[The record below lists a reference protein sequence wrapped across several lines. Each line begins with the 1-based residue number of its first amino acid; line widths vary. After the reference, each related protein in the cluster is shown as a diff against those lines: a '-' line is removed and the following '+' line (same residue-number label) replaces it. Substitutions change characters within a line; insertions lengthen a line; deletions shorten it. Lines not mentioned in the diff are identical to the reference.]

1 MITTKEI
8 AKICKVSVA
17 TVNRALHDRPD
28 INPKTKEAILQIAAQ
43 HGYRPHLMA
52 RSLAKG
58 KSMLIGVA
66 VFGIRNPFF
75 PQLISTIQDECKNSG
90 FYIHLGITH
99 NSPEEELECLDMMA
113 GMKVDGII
121 LLPLNQGPDF
131 EDFLEKLHIPVVTI
145 CNRIS
150 EQYHFVGVREK
161 DAVKDA
167 IHHILK
173 RNYERLIY
181 VSPPLRYN
189 DKRNIYTISER
200 FLGFQEAVNQPNNPP
215 ETFVVKEQQYLER
228 IEDILSHG
236 KARTAIICS
245 SDIYAI
251 DVLAFIREKCYKIP
265 EEIGIM
271 GFDNIEFLKYITPSL
286 ATVSYP
292 IEKIGKEAVRSLI
305 PLINNEQSPQEVLLE
320 TEIIPGASI

>member
-28 INPKTKEAILQIAAQ
+28 INQKTKEMILKIATE
-43 HGYRPHLMA
+43 HGYRPHFMA

-75 PQLISTIQDECKNSG
+75 PQLINTIQHECKKSG
-90 FYIHLGITH
+90 FFIHLGITH
-99 NSPEEELECLDMMA
+99 NSLEEELESLDMMA

-145 CNRIS
+145 CNRVS
-150 EQYHFVGVREK
+150 DQYHFVGVREK

-167 IHHILK
+167 VRYIMK
-173 RNYERLIY
+173 RDYERLIY
-181 VSPPLRYN
+181 VSPPLRYK
-189 DKRNIYTISER
+189 DERNIYTINER
-200 FLGFQEAVNQPNNPP
+200 FAGFQEAVNQSGLQL
-215 ETFVVKEQQYLER
+215 ETFIIQEKQYLER
-228 IEDILSHG
+228 VEDILSHG
-236 KARTAIICS
+236 QSRTAVVCS

-251 DVLAFIREKCYKIP
+251 DVLTFIREKGYNIP
-265 EEIGIM
+265 EEIGLM

-286 ATVSYP
+286 ATISYP
-292 IEKIGKEAVRSLI
+292 IERIGQEAVRSLFQ
-305 PLINNEQSPQEVLLE
+305 LIQGEFPPQEVLLD
-320 TEIIPGASI
+320 TEIIPGTSI

>member
-8 AKICKVSVA
+8 AKICNVSVA

-28 INPKTKEAILQIAAQ
+28 INPKTKEKVLNIATE

-66 VFGIRNPFF
+66 VFGIWNPFF
-75 PQLISTIQDECKNSG
+75 PQLVNTIQHECKKLG
-90 FYIHLGITH
+90 FFIHLGITH
-99 NSPEEELECLDMMA
+99 NSLEEELESLDMMA

-131 EDFLEKLHIPVVTI
+131 EDFLNKLHIPVVTI
-145 CNRIS
+145 CNRVS

-161 DAVKDA
+161 DAVKNA
-167 IHHILK
+167 IQYIVK

-181 VSPPLRYN
+181 VSPPLRYTG
-189 DKRNIYTISER
+189 KRNIYTIDER
-200 FLGFQEAVNQPNNPP
+200 FMGFQEAVNQSDCSP
-215 ETFVVKEQQYLER
+215 ETFVVKGQQYLER

-236 KARTAIICS
+236 QSRTAIVCS
-245 SDIYAI
+245 SDIYAM
-251 DVLAFIREKCYKIP
+251 DVLTFIREKGYKIP
-265 EEIGIM
+265 DEIGIM

-292 IEKIGKEAVRSLI
+292 IEQIGQEAVRSLI
-305 PLINNEQSPQEVLLE
+305 QLIQGEQPPQEILLD
-320 TEIIPGASI
+320 TKIIPGASI

>member
-8 AKICKVSVA
+8 AKICSVSVA

-28 INPKTKEAILQIAAQ
+28 INPKTKEMILNIAAE

-66 VFGIRNPFF
+66 IFDIRNPFF
-75 PQLISTIQDECKNSG
+75 PQLIDTIQTELKKLG
-90 FYIHLGITH
+90 LFMHLGITN
-99 NSPEEELECLDMMA
+99 NSIHEEIECLDMMA

-121 LLPLNQGPDF
+121 VLPLNQGPDF
-131 EDFLEKLHIPVVTI
+131 EDFLEKLHVPVVTM
-145 CNRIS
+145 CNRVS
-150 EQYHFVGVREK
+150 EHYTFIGAREK

-167 IHHILK
+167 AKFLLK

-181 VSPPLRYN
+181 VSPPLRYTG
-189 DKRNIYTISER
+189 KRNIYTINER
-200 FLGFQEAVNQPNNPP
+200 LAGFQEAISQS
-215 ETFVVKEQQYLER
+215 VVRPDTCVVREKNYLER
-228 IEDILSHG
+228 IEQLLSTG
-236 KARTAIICS
+236 RSRTAFLCS
-245 SDIYAI
+245 SDTYALN
-251 DVLAFIREKCYKIP
+251 VLTFLREKGYKIP

-271 GFDNIEFLKYITPSL
+271 GFDNIDFLKYITPPL

-292 IEKIGKEAVRSLI
+292 IERIGEEAVKSLAR
-305 PLINNEQSPQEVLLE
+305 LLQGEQPPQEILFD
-320 TEIIPGASI
+320 TEIISGNSI